1 MDQTTPGSSETHNNQ
16 NNQINPETPTN
27 PETSNTSEVP
37 KNSTTV
43 AEPDVG

>member
-16 NNQINPETPTN
+16 INPETPTN
-27 PETSNTSEVP
+27 PKTSNTSEVQ

-43 AEPDVG
+43 AEPDTG